1 MTTNPNVLELSVE
14 EAQERETVGLSL
26 WQLAMRRLRRDR
38 LTQIAIVIIALFTI
52 LSILAPVIT
61 TNILRV
67 DYATTRLN
75 DTFIFPGRPERLVY
89 LPDQR
94 LPSQGLLTV
103 VVMDR
108 QREYQQVFTEIEGSF
123 LQQNADKA
131 ALQFFHASEEL
142 KSLSLFLNQD
152 ENSVARRV
160 RFGEASEA
168 TAIDPGTYTVTIK
181 PGTDEDG
188 DPVTTLEN
196 VTVEAGQVLTLI
208 MMGSEE
214 GTESRALGLRA
225 YTVDLGG
232 LERGTARVQAVLA
245 AQKLPERVGLELQ
258 NETITEDLTY
268 GDAYVVER
276 PSGRAHVAFFDI
288 NAPTHIL
295 GTDDLGRDQIARLLY
310 AGQVSLGIGFF
321 SAMLSVIIGVTLG
334 IITGFYGG
342 VIDDAI
348 NWLIT
353 TISSIPTLLLLLI
366 IVAALS
372 PGPGT
377 LILVLGLLGW
387 LGICRLVRGE
397 TFSIRAREY
406 IVSARAIGAP
416 VFRIMLVHILPN
428 LLSVVIISMAIN
440 IGNLILTESALSFL
454 GFGIKPPTPS
464 WGNMLTN
471 AQDFFR
477 RGAHLV
483 WPPGLMISV
492 TVLCL
497 YIVGDGLRDAFD
509 PTLRN

>member
-1 MTTNPNVLELSVE
+1 MTTDSNVLALTIDE
-14 EAQERETVGLSL
+14 EQERETVGLSL

-38 LTQIAIVIIALFTI
+38 LTQIAIVVIALFTL
-52 LSILAPVIT
+52 LSILAPLIT
-61 TNILRV
+61 TYLLKV
-67 DYATTRLN
+67 DYATTQLN

-94 LPSQGLLTV
+94 LPSQGLMTV
-103 VVMDR
+103 VMADR
-108 QREYQQVFTEIEGSF
+108 QQQYQQIFSEVPRDFFPQNEGKVGF
-123 LQQNADKA
+123 
-131 ALQFFHASEEL
+131 QFFHASEEL
-142 KSLSLFLNQD
+142 KSLSLFLNED
-152 ENSVARRV
+152 EEAVARRV
-160 RFGEASEA
+160 KFGEVSELA
-168 TAIDPGTYTVTIK
+168 AVDPGTYTIAMK
-181 PGTDEDG
+181 RGTDEDG

-196 VTVEAGQVLTLI
+196 VTVEAGQILTLVV
-208 MMGSEE
+208 MGSEE
-214 GTESRALGLRA
+214 GADDKALSLRA
-225 YTVDLGG
+225 FTASLDG
-232 LERGTARVQAVLA
+232 LNQGTSRVQAINA
-245 AQKLPERVGLELQ
+245 ALQAPDRLGLELQ
-258 NETITEDLTY
+258 NETISEDIVY
-268 GDAYVVER
+268 GEAFVTDR
-276 PSGRAHVAFFDI
+276 PAGRAHVAFFDL

-321 SAMLSVIIGVTLG
+321 AAALSVLIGVTLG

-342 VIDDAI
+342 IIDDAI

-372 PGPGT
+372 PGPAT

-497 YIVGDGLRDAFD
+497 YVLGDGLRDAFD